1 MSEECTHN
9 CDTCG
14 ADCASR
20 KTGPAS
26 LRLEPNPGSHIKT
39 VIAVLSG
46 KGGVGK
52 SMVTSLL
59 AAGLQRRGLKVGV
72 LDADITG
79 PSIPQAFGLHQM
91 AEGTQ
96 DCMYPVETAQG
107 LKVISLN
114 LLLEEE
120 SDPVLWRGPLIA
132 GLVRQFWTDVA
143 WGDLDV
149 LLVDM
154 PPGTGDVPL
163 TVFQSLPVDGA
174 VIVTSP
180 QDLVGMIVEKA
191 LVMAERMQ
199 IPVLALVENLSYY
212 VCPDCGKAH
221 HIFGEGHTA
230 QAAAKHY
237 IPLVCRLPIRPEVA
251 AQMDA
256 GTMEEAAMPELDAL
270 LDRIEKR

>member
-1 MSEECTHN
+1 
-9 CDTCG
+9 
-14 ADCASR
+14 
-20 KTGPAS
+20 
-26 LRLEPNPGSHIKT
+26 
-39 VIAVLSG
+39 
-46 KGGVGK
+46 
-52 SMVTSLL
+52 
-59 AAGLQRRGLKVGV
+59 
-72 LDADITG
+72 
-79 PSIPQAFGLHQM
+79 
-91 AEGTQ
+91 
-96 DCMYPVETAQG
+96 MYPVETAQG

-237 IPLVCRLPIRPEVA
+237 IPLVCQLPIRPEVA

-270 LDRIEKR
+270 LDQIEKR